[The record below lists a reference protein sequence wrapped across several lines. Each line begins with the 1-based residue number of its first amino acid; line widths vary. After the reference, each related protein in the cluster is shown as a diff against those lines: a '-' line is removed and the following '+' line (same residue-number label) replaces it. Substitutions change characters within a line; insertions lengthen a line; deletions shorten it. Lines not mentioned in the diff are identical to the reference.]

1 MQRTDMFDKVLLFL
15 IGLTMY
21 GLFSRNNMEVV
32 PAIISVIAIG
42 LATYF
47 ENSKLNITILII
59 YLVLGY
65 LIPPLLYFMPALL
78 YTVYEKEYSY
88 LILFAYLPFCFETTY
103 KADLLVFIFFFGILA
118 VWQKYRM
125 IDLYRLKKTHY
136 ELQDN
141 KRKLER
147 DSDLQRKILLEKQD
161 EETLSATL
169 NERNRIAREIHDNVG
184 HQLSS
189 AILQLGALRIADSES
204 KPLITLEKT
213 LNLAMDNIRQS
224 VHNLYDTS
232 IDLYLQ
238 LKMLTE
244 NFKFCEI
251 ILEYNVEETYNS
263 QIKYAII
270 AIVKEAL
277 SNIIKHSNAT
287 KVDVSMI
294 EHPAFYQLIIYDNGS
309 KLCIGDTDGIGLKN
323 IAHRIDNLG
332 GQFRVK
338 TNKGYEIFITI
349 PKGESR

>member
-1 MQRTDMFDKVLLFL
+1 MQRADMLDKVLLFL
-15 IGLTMY
+15 IGLIMY
-21 GLFSRNNMEVV
+21 GLFSGNNMEVV

-47 ENSKLNITILII
+47 ENSKINITIMII

-78 YTVYEKEYSY
+78 YTVYEKKYSF
-88 LILFAYLPFCFETTY
+88 LILFAYLPFCFESTY

-118 VWQKYRM
+118 VWQKHRM

-161 EETLSATL
+161 EETHSATL

-244 NFKFCEI
+244 NYKFCEI
-251 ILEYNVEETYNS
+251 ILEYNVEEIYNS

-309 KLCIGDTDGIGLKN
+309 KLCIGDTDGIG
-323 IAHRIDNLG
+323 
-332 GQFRVK
+332 
-338 TNKGYEIFITI
+338 
-349 PKGESR
+349 

>member
-1 MQRTDMFDKVLLFL
+1 MQRADMFDKVLLFL
-15 IGLTMY
+15 IGLIMY
-21 GLFSRNNMEVV
+21 GLFSGNNMEVV

-47 ENSKLNITILII
+47 ENSKINITIMII

-78 YTVYEKEYSY
+78 YTVYEKKYSF
-88 LILFAYLPFCFETTY
+88 LILFAYLPFCFESTY

-118 VWQKYRM
+118 VWQKHRM

-161 EETLSATL
+161 EETHSATL

-244 NFKFCEI
+244 NYKFCEI
-251 ILEYNVEETYNS
+251 ILEYNVEEIYNS

>member
-1 MQRTDMFDKVLLFL
+1 MQRADMFDKVLLFL
-15 IGLTMY
+15 IGLIMY
-21 GLFSRNNMEVV
+21 GLFSGNNMEVV

-47 ENSKLNITILII
+47 ENSKVNITIMII

-65 LIPPLLYFMPALL
+65 LTPPLFYFMPVLL
-78 YTVYEKEYSY
+78 YTVYEKEYSF
-88 LILFAYLPFCFETTY
+88 LILFAYLPFCFESTY

-118 VWQKYRM
+118 VWQKHRM

-161 EETLSATL
+161 EETHSATL

-189 AILQLGALRIADSES
+189 AILQLGALRIIDSES

-244 NFKFCEI
+244 EFKFCEI
-251 ILEYNVEETYNS
+251 VLDYNVEEIYNS

-287 KVDVSMI
+287 KVDISMI

-309 KLCIGDTDGIGLKN
+309 KLCSGETTGIGLKN

-332 GQFRVK
+332 GQFRIK

>member
-1 MQRTDMFDKVLLFL
+1 MQRADMLDKVLLFV
-15 IGLTMY
+15 IGLMLY
-21 GLFSRNNMEVV
+21 GLFSKNNMEVV

-47 ENSKLNITILII
+47 ENSKVNITIMII

-78 YTVYEKEYSY
+78 YTVYEKKYSF
-88 LILFAYLPFCFETTY
+88 LILFAYLPFCFESTY

-125 IDLYRLKKTHY
+125 IDFYKLKKTHY

-161 EETLSATL
+161 EETHNATL

-189 AILQLGALRIADSES
+189 AILQLGALRIVDSES

-244 NFKFCEI
+244 DFKFCDI
-251 ILEYNVEETYNS
+251 VLEYNVEEIYNS

-294 EHPAFYQLIIYDNGS
+294 EHPAFYQLIIYDNGG
-309 KLCIGDTDGIGLKN
+309 KLCIGDTDGIG
-323 IAHRIDNLG
+323 
-332 GQFRVK
+332 
-338 TNKGYEIFITI
+338 
-349 PKGESR
+349 

>member
-1 MQRTDMFDKVLLFL
+1 MQRADMFDKVLLFL
-15 IGLTMY
+15 IGLIMY
-21 GLFSRNNMEVV
+21 GLFSGNNMEVV

-47 ENSKLNITILII
+47 ENSKINITIMII

-78 YTVYEKEYSY
+78 YTVYEKKYSF
-88 LILFAYLPFCFETTY
+88 LILFAYLPFCFESTY

-125 IDLYRLKKTHY
+125 IDFYKLKKTHY

-161 EETLSATL
+161 EETHNATL

-189 AILQLGALRIADSES
+189 AILQLGALRIVDSES

-244 NFKFCEI
+244 SFEFCEI
-251 ILEYNVEETYNS
+251 VLDYNVEEIYNS

-277 SNIIKHSNAT
+277 SNIIKHSNAN

-309 KLCIGDTDGIGLKN
+309 KLCTCDMDGIGLKN